1 FKLRQGLIAGV
12 DPLEAKRDERTVRA
26 AAAVKSKTFK
36 ECADAYV
43 AAHEA
48 GWRNGKSGAQWR
60 QSLRDH
66 VFPKLGTLPVTDIDT
81 AAVLSALQPFWN
93 EKPETASRVRGRIE
107 SVLDW
112 ARARGLR
119 DGENPARWRGHLENL
134 LPARRKVRRVEHLAA
149 LPYSDIP
156 SFMTD
161 LRQREGIPARA
172 LEFAILTAARAGAA
186 FGAAWDEIDL
196 GRRVW
201 TIPGARMK
209 GGKQHRVPLCGRV
222 VEILESLPR
231 ENGFVFPGASRA
243 TLSPHAALRVLERMG
258 HKATV

>member
-81 AAVLSALQPFWN
+81 AAVLSALPPFWN
-93 EKPETASRVRGRIE
+93 EKPERASRVRGRIE
-107 SVLDW
+107 SILDW
-112 ARARGLR
+112 ARARGSR
-119 DGENPARWRGHLENL
+119 DGESPAGGRGHVENL
-134 LPARRKVRRVEHLAA
+134 LPARRKVRRVEHFAAVPYEEVPSCMAA
-149 LPYSDIP
+149 LRGEETA
-156 SFMTD
+156 M
-161 LRQREGIPARA
+161 ARA
-172 LEFAILTAARAGAA
+172 LEFLALTAARSGEVL
-186 FGAAWDEIDL
+186 GAAWSEIDL
-196 GRRVW
+196 
-201 TIPGARMK
+201 A
-209 GGKQHRVPLCGRV
+209 
-222 VEILESLPR
+222 
-231 ENGFVFPGASRA
+231 
-243 TLSPHAALRVLERMG
+243 
-258 HKATV
+258 